1 MLLDMKTTAFLDALS
16 SGAPVPGGGGAS
28 AAVGAMGAA
37 LGMMVTN
44 LTIGKKKYA
53 AVESE
58 ITAIRDKL
66 EQLRD
71 QLAALTDE
79 DAKAFEPLS
88 KAYSLPKEEKELV
101 LESALDVASAVPLK
115 IMETILEVME
125 QLEVLGQKGS
135 RLAISDVG
143 VGVLFAQA
151 ALESASLNVFINT
164 KLMQNRE
171 RAESLN
177 HQTMSLIQKGTELQ
191 TKIYQDVKDLLYPE
205 GNL

>member
-58 ITAIRDKL
+58 IIAIRDKL

-79 DAKAFEPLS
+79 DAEAFEPLS

-125 QLEVLGQKGS
+125 QLEVLWQKGS

-191 TKIYQDVKDLLYPE
+191 TKIHQGVKDWLYPE